1 MSAVVTWIG
10 GAVVRCAGVC
20 RGSLAAERWR
30 WAIKELTV
38 IMNKYGHSKPF
49 KLSFTVP
56 EVSTFKDGIRKSRD
70 KHARGRNKA
79 CALPSLTPLP
89 PSAPPFSFK
98 HNRLPVVKL
107 AFACVGSRHPSC
119 SMRRPAEPRH
129 SSAPA
134 TAPPLPFVHCVFVT
148 FRHNCQCRPSHL
160 HPAPPPH
167 TRSVTAAALHPVSC
181 LSLLLLHLPPLPHQ
195 VAA

>member
-1 MSAVVTWIG
+1 MLPLF
-10 GAVVRCAGVC
+10 
-20 RGSLAAERWR
+20 GSRA
-30 WAIKELTV
+30 LT
-38 IMNKYGHSKPF
+38 
-49 KLSFTVP
+49 
-56 EVSTFKDGIRKSRD
+56 
-70 KHARGRNKA
+70 RGRNA
-79 CALPSLTPLP
+79 APTLPSLTPLP
-89 PSAPPFSFK
+89 PSAPPFCFK

-167 TRSVTAAALHPVSC
+167 TRSVTAAALHPVSY
-181 LSLLLLHLPPLPHQ
+181 LSLLLLHLPFPLHPIRWPRDEAHDRL
-195 VAA
+195 APAHDISSDSWTTRAPT